1 MNNVMR
7 LSEPEMFASVAAQ
20 MLKTEKDKE
29 EMKHD
34 EELREVM
41 DKHTKET
48 HDLGLYIT
56 QV

>member
-1 MNNVMR
+1 MR